1 MKIEYDC
8 IPCIYRQ
15 VLEASR
21 MAVGEN
27 RKIIRDILNEYARM
41 IPDITDDDS
50 APEIV
55 TRIQNYIKQKT
66 GKDDIYLEFKEKNI
80 KAAQQ
85 YYPTIEKLVKSSED
99 PLLSALIMSAVGN
112 SIDAGVSLNVDIEDN
127 VKRAI
132 ENGFSH
138 SDYPFFK
145 EQLSNANSILIIA
158 DNAGEA
164 VFDKLLIQELLKYK
178 VTLTYAVRD
187 KPILND
193 VTRKEAKNIGID
205 RYCSL
210 ISSGCDTP
218 GIVLKNSSKEFL
230 QIFSNAD
237 IIISKGQGNLE
248 GLLDESRPIFYLLKI
263 KCDVIAK
270 RLNGGLKTGNFVF
283 KYY

>member
-1 MKIEYDC
+1 
-8 IPCIYRQ
+8 
-15 VLEASR
+15 
-21 MAVGEN
+21 MAVGED
-27 RKIIRDILNEYARM
+27 RKITKDILNEYARM

-50 APEIV
+50 APQIV
-55 TRIQNYIKQKT
+55 TRIQNFIKQKT
-66 GKDDIYLEFKEKNI
+66 GKDDIYSEFKEKNI
-80 KAAQQ
+80 KTAQQ

-112 SIDAGVSLNVDIEDN
+112 SIDAGVSLNVDIEEN

-132 ENGFSH
+132 ENEFSH

-145 EQLSNANSILIIA
+145 EQLFNANSILIIA

-178 VTLTYAVRD
+178 VNLTYAVRD

-193 VTRKEAKNIGID
+193 VTMKEAKDIGID

-218 GIVLKNSSKEFL
+218 GIILKKASKEFL

-270 RLNGGLKTGNFVF
+270 RLNCGLKTGDFVF